1 MRRSLLAL
9 VALAGALSGTFA
21 SCAST
26 GGGSATPGAE
36 LRIVSYNIRHGRG
49 MDDSVDLART
59 ARVLRSLAPDVVG
72 LQEVD
77 DRVRRS
83 GGVDQA
89 AALGGMLGMEHA
101 FGAFM
106 EYQGGHYGL
115 AILSRFPI
123 VRATPVRLPDGNEPR
138 VALVAELRLP
148 DGRGVAVVNVHF
160 DWVDDDAFR
169 FAQARALTAVLD
181 TLRVPYIL
189 LGDFNDQPGSR
200 TLALFAQRAEEL
212 AKPADDRLTFPS
224 TEPVKEIDFVFA
236 APIGAWSL
244 GPARS
249 VPERL
254 ASDHRPVIA
263 MLRPVR

>member
-1 MRRSLLAL
+1 MRRSLLGLAL
-9 VALAGALSGTFA
+9 VALAGALTA
-21 SCAST
+21 CASA
-26 GGGSATPGAE
+26 GSGSADPDGE

-59 ARVLRSLAPDVVG
+59 ARALHTLAPDVVG

-115 AILSRFPI
+115 AILSRLPI
-123 VRATPVRLPDGNEPR
+123 VRAIPVRLPDGNEPR

-148 DGRGVAVVNVHF
+148 DGRRVAAVNVHF
-160 DWVDDDAFR
+160 DWVDDDGFR
-169 FAQARALTAVLD
+169 FAQARALASVLD
-181 TLRVPYIL
+181 TLSLPHIL
-189 LGDFNDQPGSR
+189 LGDFNDLPGSR
-200 TLALFAQRAEEL
+200 TLALFRQRAAEL
-212 AKPADDRLTFPS
+212 AKPSEDHFTFSSTSPEREIDFIFVS
-224 TEPVKEIDFVFA
+224 PASAWSAGAARAITEPV
-236 APIGAWSL
+236 
-244 GPARS
+244 
-249 VPERL
+249 
-254 ASDHRPVIA
+254 ASDHRPVLA
-263 MLRPVR
+263 TVRLRR